1 MIPTCYIDR
10 KNLFGK
16 SLFFSFPL
24 ASRPHNGAANF
35 MTKVPLSELT
45 GRMKRFRARMD
56 AENPNWELAAFFGRV
71 NQYYFTG
78 TMQDGVLLVPR
89 NGQAVFWV
97 RRSFER
103 AGDESLFP
111 DIRPMKSFRDA
122 VPAMPATAARQV
134 VHLETELVPLA
145 LVQRFRKH
153 FPCKEVASLD
163 AQIARVRAV
172 KSSYELAIMERCG
185 AVHRRIMEENV
196 PAMLREGMNEAE
208 FACDLYSLLVREG
221 HQGTVRFG
229 MFNVDI
235 AVAQLGFGENSIYPT
250 SFDGPGGC
258 VGLCPAAPV
267 LGSRD
272 RQLQKGDLV
281 FLDVGCAMD
290 GYHTDKT
297 MVYMFGRALPN
308 DVMAL
313 HRRCVELEP
322 RLAWQLKPGAIP
334 SEIYTRTMES
344 LDPEFLK
351 NFMGFGNRRA
361 NFLGHGVG
369 LQIDE
374 PPVLAE
380 GFDEPLAAGMV
391 LALEPKKGVPNVG
404 MVGSENTYLVTQE
417 GGRSLTGNH
426 PGLLLV

>member
-1 MIPTCYIDR
+1 
-10 KNLFGK
+10 
-16 SLFFSFPL
+16 
-24 ASRPHNGAANF
+24 
-35 MTKVPLSELT
+35 MTKVPLSELL
-45 GRMKRFRARMD
+45 GRMNRFRARM
-56 AENPNWELAAFFGRV
+56 AVEQPNWELAAFLGRI

-89 NGQAVFWV
+89 DGEAVFWV

-103 AGDESLFP
+103 AGDESLFA

-122 VPAMPATAARQV
+122 AAAMPKAAARV
-134 VHLETELVPLA
+134 LHLETELVPLA
-145 LVQRFRKH
+145 LARRFQKH
-153 FPCKEVASLD
+153 FPCQELAALD
-163 AQIARVRAV
+163 APIAGVRAI
-172 KSSYELAIMERCG
+172 KSPYELAIMERCG
-185 AVHRRIMEENV
+185 AMHRRVMEEKV
-196 PAMLREGMNEAE
+196 PAMLREGMSEAE

-229 MFNVDI
+229 MFNVDV

-258 VGLCPAAPV
+258 LGVGPAAPV

-272 RQLQKGDLV
+272 RKLRNGDLV
-281 FLDVGCAMD
+281 FLDFGCAMD

-297 MVYMFGRALPN
+297 LVYMFGRALPAK
-308 DVMAL
+308 VKAL
-313 HRRCVELEP
+313 HRHCVELEA
-322 RLAWQLKPGAIP
+322 RLAGLLKPGAIP
-334 SEIYTRTMES
+334 LEIYARTMES
-344 LDPEFLK
+344 LSPEFLK
-351 NFMGFGNRRA
+351 NFMGFGRRRA

-380 GFDEPLAAGMV
+380 GFDEPLAGGMV
-391 LALEPKKGVPNVG
+391 LALEPKKGVPGVG
-404 MVGSENTYLVTQE
+404 MVGSENTYLVTPE

>member
-1 MIPTCYIDR
+1 MDR
-10 KNLFGK
+10 MN
-16 SLFFSFPL
+16 
-24 ASRPHNGAANF
+24 
-35 MTKVPLSELT
+35 
-45 GRMKRFRARMD
+45 RFRARM
-56 AENPNWELAAFFGRV
+56 AVEKPNWELAAFLGRI

-89 NGQAVFWV
+89 DGEAVFWV

-103 AGDESLFP
+103 AGDESLFA

-122 VPAMPATAARQV
+122 AAPMPKAAARV
-134 VHLETELVPLA
+134 IHLESELVPLA
-145 LVQRFRKH
+145 LARRFQKH
-153 FPCKEVASLD
+153 FPCQELASLD
-163 AQIARVRAV
+163 APIAGVRAI
-172 KSSYELAIMERCG
+172 KSPYELAIMERCG
-185 AVHRRIMEENV
+185 AMHRRVMEENV
-196 PAMLREGMNEAE
+196 PAMLREGMSEAE

-229 MFNVDI
+229 MFNVDV

-258 VGLCPAAPV
+258 LGVGPAAPV

-272 RQLQKGDLV
+272 RKLRNGDLV
-281 FLDVGCAMD
+281 FLDFGCAMD

-297 MVYMFGRALPN
+297 LVYMFGRSLPAE
-308 DVMAL
+308 VMAL
-313 HRRCVELEP
+313 HRRCVELEA
-322 RLAWQLKPGAIP
+322 RLAGLLKPGAIP
-334 SEIYTRTMES
+334 SEIYARTMES
-344 LDPEFLK
+344 LSPEFLK
-351 NFMGFGNRRA
+351 NFMGFGRRRA

-380 GFDEPLAAGMV
+380 GFDEPLAGGMV
-391 LALEPKKGVPNVG
+391 LALEPKKGVPGVG
-404 MVGSENTYLVTQE
+404 MVGSENTYLVTPE

>member
-1 MIPTCYIDR
+1 
-10 KNLFGK
+10 
-16 SLFFSFPL
+16 
-24 ASRPHNGAANF
+24 
-35 MTKVPLSELT
+35 
-45 GRMKRFRARMD
+45 
-56 AENPNWELAAFFGRV
+56 
-71 NQYYFTG
+71 
-78 TMQDGVLLVPR
+78 MQDGVLLVSR
-89 NGQAVFWV
+89 NGEAVFWV

-111 DIRPMKSFRDA
+111 DIRPMKGFRDA
-122 VPAMPATAARQV
+122 AAAMPAAAPRQV
-134 VHLETELVPLA
+134 IHLETELVPLA

-163 AQIARVRAV
+163 ALIARVRAV
-172 KSSYELAIMERCG
+172 KSPYELAIMERCG
-185 AVHRRIMEENV
+185 AMHRRVMEENV

-208 FACDLYSLLVREG
+208 FACELYSLLVREG

-258 VGLCPAAPV
+258 VGIGPAAPV

-272 RQLQKGDLV
+272 RKLRKGDLV

-290 GYHTDKT
+290 GYSTDKT
-297 MVYMFGRALPN
+297 MVYMFGRALP
-308 DVMAL
+308 DEVMAV
-313 HRRCVELEP
+313 HRRCVELER
-322 RLAWQLKPGAIP
+322 RLASMLKPGAIP
-334 SEIYTRTMES
+334 SEIYARTMES

-351 NFMGFGNRRA
+351 NFMGFGSRRA

-380 GFDEPLAAGMV
+380 GFDEPLAGGMV
-391 LALEPKKGVPNVG
+391 LALEPKKGLPGVG
-404 MVGSENTYLVTQE
+404 MVGSENTYLVTPD